1 MTQPV
6 SVIRTPSVW
15 PFIGTPWSSSTSS
28 GGTSGIVVVLDVVVE
43 VVVGVGGAVVVVID
57 GKTDSITGV
66 VTSVGARS
74 TEDGPHAATRRL
86 PSTATLAT
94 LRIKDRL
101 ASGSIP
107 TVDHPPS
114 RRERPVTLSL
124 PAARGLDLLGC
135 PQMLQHIDSALE
147 SFLRTSIGLDARD
160 VDVAFDPPDREWGGS
175 LNRPTLNLFLWSIN
189 RNTDRDLAGQ
199 RATQVDGRTV
209 YANAPVPIE
218 LRYLVTAWS
227 ADHEDEKQLLGS
239 TLAAVVSHRA
249 ISTDHYPRELDGLP
263 AAELALSGTGAEQQ
277 ADLWNALDG
286 QLKPGIQVTI
296 QTVLPGEAPTP
307 AGAPVES
314 LATRITDPA
323 TSRAS
328 ATRRIAGIARFE
340 GAEGLLVQAPHAS
353 TTINA
358 VGRFAVRAEAGD
370 ELVILSD
377 PPRRVIVPEAGGVV
391 VD

>member
-1 MTQPV
+1 
-6 SVIRTPSVW
+6 
-15 PFIGTPWSSSTSS
+15 
-28 GGTSGIVVVLDVVVE
+28 
-43 VVVGVGGAVVVVID
+43 
-57 GKTDSITGV
+57 
-66 VTSVGARS
+66 
-74 TEDGPHAATRRL
+74 
-86 PSTATLAT
+86 
-94 LRIKDRL
+94 
-101 ASGSIP
+101 
-107 TVDHPPS
+107 
-114 RRERPVTLSL
+114 
-124 PAARGLDLLGC
+124 
-135 PQMLQHIDSALE
+135 MLQHIDSALE

-199 RATQVDGRTV
+199 RTTQLDGRTV

-227 ADHEDEKQLLGS
+227 SDHEDEKQLLGS

-314 LATRITDPA
+314 LTTRITDPA
-323 TSRAS
+323 TSRS
-328 ATRRIAGIARFE
+328 SGSRRIAGIARFD

-353 TTINA
+353 ATINA

>member
-1 MTQPV
+1 M
-6 SVIRTPSVW
+6 
-15 PFIGTPWSSSTSS
+15 
-28 GGTSGIVVVLDVVVE
+28 VLDVVVE

-74 TEDGPHAATRRL
+74 TEDDPHAATRRL

-94 LRIKDRL
+94 VRIKDRL

-114 RRERPVTLSL
+114 RLERPVTLFS

>member
-74 TEDGPHAATRRL
+74 TEDDPHAATRRL
-86 PSTATLAT
+86 PSTTTLAT

-101 ASGSIP
+101 ACGSIP

>member
-1 MTQPV
+1 M
-6 SVIRTPSVW
+6 
-15 PFIGTPWSSSTSS
+15 
-28 GGTSGIVVVLDVVVE
+28 VLDVVVE

-74 TEDGPHAATRRL
+74 TEDDPHAATRRL

-94 LRIKDRL
+94 VRIKDRL

-114 RRERPVTLSL
+114 RRERPVTLIS

-296 QTVLPGEAPTP
+296 RTVLPGEAPTP

>member
-1 MTQPV
+1 M
-6 SVIRTPSVW
+6 
-15 PFIGTPWSSSTSS
+15 
-28 GGTSGIVVVLDVVVE
+28 VLDVVVE
-43 VVVGVGGAVVVVID
+43 VVVGVVVGAGGAVVVVVD
-57 GKTDSITGV
+57 GKTDSIVWV
-66 VTSVGARS
+66 VTSVGATS
-74 TEDGPHAATRRL
+74 TEDGPHAAARRA
-86 PSTATLAT
+86 PSTTTQATV
-94 LRIKDRL
+94 RIRDRL
-101 ASGSIP
+101 ASRSSL

-114 RRERPVTLSL
+114 RRERPGTMAR

-160 VDVAFDPPDREWGGS
+160 VDVSFDPPDPEWGGS

-199 RATQVDGRTV
+199 RAAQVDGRTV

-249 ISTDHYPRELDGLP
+249 ISTDHYPQELDGLP

-314 LATRITDPA
+314 LATRIADPA

-328 ATRRIAGIARFE
+328 ASRRIAGIARFE